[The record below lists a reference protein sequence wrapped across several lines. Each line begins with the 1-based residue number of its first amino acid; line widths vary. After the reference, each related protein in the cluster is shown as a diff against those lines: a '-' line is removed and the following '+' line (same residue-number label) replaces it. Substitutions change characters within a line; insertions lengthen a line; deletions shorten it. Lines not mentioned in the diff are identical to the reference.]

1 MIGSLPIN
9 LILSLVFG
17 LGQIIVGVLPAY
29 YLLAGRRYREW
40 RVGLLTCV
48 GLWFVVSG
56 VIELFVSGMESSQ
69 RLTGAPSAVTFAL
82 WRSHAD
88 SALIVATL
96 TLALGMVA
104 YLAYLAALRWR
115 HAGDPAAAH
124 DGAREH
130 AAKIEG
136 ERSSS

>member
-40 RVGLLTCV
+40 RVVLMTFV
-48 GLWFVVSG
+48 GLWFVGSG
-56 VIELFVSGMESSQ
+56 AIELFVSGMESSQ
-69 RLTGAPSAVTFAL
+69 RLSGAPTAVTFAL

-88 SALIVATL
+88 STLLVVTL
-96 TLALGMVA
+96 TLALGMAA
-104 YLAYLAALRWR
+104 YLVYLAALRWR
-115 HAGDPAAAH
+115 RAGDTAAAH
-124 DGAREH
+124 DSAREH

-136 ERSSS
+136 ERSGS